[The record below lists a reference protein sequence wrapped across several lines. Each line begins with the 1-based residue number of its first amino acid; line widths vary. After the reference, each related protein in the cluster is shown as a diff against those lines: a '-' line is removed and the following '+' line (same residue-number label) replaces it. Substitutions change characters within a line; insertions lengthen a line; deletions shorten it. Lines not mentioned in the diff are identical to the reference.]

1 MFLAYVCVCVCRIN
15 QNYLMDFD
23 EAWQPHI
30 TFLQDPH
37 FNLNLELLLNDP
49 PTPTI
54 HAFDPLLKG
63 ES

>member
-1 MFLAYVCVCVCRIN
+1 
-15 QNYLMDFD
+15 MDFD